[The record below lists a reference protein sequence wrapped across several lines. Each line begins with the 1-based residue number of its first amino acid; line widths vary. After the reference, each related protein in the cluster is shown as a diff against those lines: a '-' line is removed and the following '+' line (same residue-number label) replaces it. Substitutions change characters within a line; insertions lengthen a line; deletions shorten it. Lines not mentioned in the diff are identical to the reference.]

1 MTKIPSDEF
10 IASVKEV
17 GRVFKF
23 GTGILGKSA
32 ITMGILL
39 IAVIVAVARL
49 HSDSAIIVAIVLG
62 CLVFIAWFLF
72 FLRFAGLHPD
82 AALLEGAGEMG
93 GKRFE
98 ADAKGFIPTPAD
110 GNPPLGSGGTEQLD
124 EAESYP
130 SPAAKPSETDHY
142 GAPGDLRERRMKT
155 RQSQGQASKATPS
168 PPLARSLLRPPSNPP
183 AR

>member
-1 MTKIPSDEF
+1 MTKIPSDDF

-39 IAVIVAVARL
+39 IGVIVAVARL

-82 AALLEGAGEMG
+82 AALLEEAAEMG
-93 GKRFE
+93 GKRFD
-98 ADAKGFIPTPAD
+98 ADAKGFMPAPAD
-110 GNPPLGSGGTEQLD
+110 GSLPLGSDGTEQLD
-124 EAESYP
+124 E
-130 SPAAKPSETDHY
+130 
-142 GAPGDLRERRMKT
+142 GRVRPGDRT
-155 RQSQGQASKATPS
+155 
-168 PPLARSLLRPPSNPP
+168 PPLN
-183 AR
+183 